1 MSGTFYGSGYVEL
14 GSARLIGTVG
24 VVGFPNSSSYLFRF
38 VSTAPFTSVE
48 IIAESWNCGTVAV

>member
-1 MSGTFYGSGYVEL
+1 MSGTFYGSRYVVL